1 MKWNKE
7 PMNECMKWN
16 EMNWTELKWNEM
28 KWNEMKEWI
37 NKHMMHSEW
46 SSSHITAH
54 LISFSN
60 RDMNKAPSKDE
71 QWLHTHT
78 HTKNSQRERLD
89 PFHVQLKCI
98 DSYPFFLKKT
108 NAIELCLIFLSLNQ
122 QDKRWLQRLSR
133 DVVIASMGA
142 CLARAVDCRDAPCG
156 CFQADGCC
164 VSPRG
169 LLGGW
174 GVSGRVHVSS

>member
-1 MKWNKE
+1 MIHPQKFSAG
-7 PMNECMKWN
+7 
-16 EMNWTELKWNEM
+16 L
-28 KWNEMKEWI
+28 
-37 NKHMMHSEW
+37 
-46 SSSHITAH
+46 SS
-54 LISFSN
+54 
-60 RDMNKAPSKDE
+60 
-71 QWLHTHT
+71 HT

-174 GVSGRVHVSS
+174 GVSGRVHVSSWTTLRRWPWCFKVFLLLSAITSGHLRSVGWGGVGWG